1 MKTREEILATL
12 RAYKPELMKKYP
24 IQSLALFGSYARNE
38 ATEESDIDVM
48 VEFNGN
54 IGIGFIRMALE
65 LEDVLKNKVDLVS
78 AGGVQEYYL
87 QEINKDRIYV

>member
-48 VEFNGN
+48 VEFNGS

-78 AGGVQEYYL
+78 KAS
-87 QEINKDRIYV
+87 IDDRYMKYVEPDLIYA

>member
-24 IQSLALFGSYARNE
+24 IAALALFGSYARNE

-48 VEFNGN
+48 VEFNGR
-54 IGIGFIRMALE
+54 IGLGFVQMALD
-65 LEDVLKNKVDLVS
+65 LESVFYQKVDLVS
-78 AGGVQEYYL
+78 KNS
-87 QEINKDRIYV
+87 INDRYIKYVGENLFYV